1 MKKFRIH
8 SQARCYLLQ
17 TAKRLADGAKVKGWK
32 RYKSTYRQMDAFYH
46 EGLGVVLKN
55 PRFIME
61 PRTPLIL
68 RVPTISLGE
77 GWVVQPIA
85 LKTNLKA
92 AVEQIRT
99 QLEPHLARGIF
110 PDIHTGN
117 VGWVDGKPLLF
128 DW

>member
-1 MKKFRIH
+1 MLRNRAEI
-8 SQARCYLLQ
+8 
-17 TAKRLADGAKVKGWK
+17 LANGGKVDGWK
-32 RYKSTYRQMDAFYH
+32 RYKSTYRKMDAFYH

-68 RVPTISLGE
+68 RVPTISLGD

-92 AVEQIRT
+92 AVSEIKKKLEQ
-99 QLEPHLARGIF
+99 HKGIN
-110 PDIHTGN
+110 PDIHVGN
-117 VGWVDGKPLLF
+117 VGWFDNQPLMF

>member
-1 MKKFRIH
+1 MKFKIH
-8 SQARCYLLQ
+8 SQARHYLFQ
-17 TAKRLADGAKVKGWK
+17 TAERLADGGKVKGWK

-46 EGLGVVLKN
+46 EGLGVVLKR

-68 RVPTISLGE
+68 RVPTISLGD

-85 LKTNLKA
+85 VKTNLKA
-92 AVEQIRT
+92 AVEQIRK
-99 QLEPHLARGIF
+99 QIKPHLARGIF
-110 PDIHTGN
+110 PDIHAGN